1 MEIKNLP
8 GIGIKPF
15 LSLRRHYRV
24 SIVVW
29 IAVVLIGAPVA
40 WWKGKSYYI
49 AESVFQVSPTYMK
62 NVEADSELQ
71 LQSNSQYRE
80 YVNHLS
86 KTVIRF
92 DVLERALESLQ
103 KRGIDV
109 RPGGLSERRF
119 IERLQTT
126 IYVRPIL
133 DTYMVRIGMESSD
146 PTNLDAIVN
155 AVTNSFLETT
165 KAEQIYG
172 STERLEMVRD
182 AEVRLRTEVEQFE
195 AERLL
200 ISEKL
205 GVTTFSEGAS
215 GNPFDAI
222 LVQARERLTRA
233 QIERSE
239 AEIALNTFVR
249 QKEIPTDL
257 GRSLLEMR
265 LTDNSLSTLRAEVIT
280 RKEAIT
286 QQMLGLSPGH
296 PAYKDLTNELK
307 EITDRVQRREEEF
320 DKSVFANFK
329 VRLQANIDVKKAIEA
344 DVRNTLTQLESQQAE
359 YSRLY
364 QQGMRL
370 TTEIKK
376 RDTDLET
383 IRNRLNYLDTERN
396 ALGFVRLVTAALPAE
411 MPMGVGKSR
420 MLLILLLAAFGPA
433 IGIAIAIDMLDR
445 RIRSVNEA
453 ETIMGIPSAGWQ
465 IRVTDLPTR
474 MFAEEQ
480 TRRFA
485 ATLMRNRAQDD
496 RRGFAFAA
504 VKTSAGVSKIIDDTA
519 KILTELGC
527 KVLVVQANTFLV
539 TEDRQSTR
547 PGLTDFMAGLA
558 TAASLPLPL
567 EYEGVTFDQVTIGTV
582 GNRGALQIG
591 TLKTAVNEWLQAYEF
606 VLVELPP
613 ILLSADSELL
623 IENLGQVFLVVEAES
638 VIKGE
643 VNRAKRLL
651 QKIDP
656 EAVGLFVSEIPMFR
670 GGGYIEELV
679 IETITHVRYA
689 QFMSM
694 PDWQLQ
700 FEIALTKFSFFLR
713 AHPRLRSVVLSPVA
727 VSVINFLIAKS
738 VWLAAFA
745 MGKTPKKD
753 LFEESKEEAARQ
765 KPDHRKASRIA
776 PPDLGLPVDAPVV
789 ATTRKK
795 SFMGSLTASISRLH
809 PFGRKKS

>member
-15 LSLRRHYRV
+15 LSLRKHYRV

-29 IAVVLIGAPVA
+29 FAVVLLGAPFA

-86 KTVIRF
+86 KTVVRF
-92 DVLERALESLQ
+92 DVLERALDNLR

-109 RPGGLSERRF
+109 RPSGIPERRF
-119 IERLQTT
+119 IETLQST

-133 DTYMVRIGMESSD
+133 DTYMVRIGMESGD
-146 PTNLDAIVN
+146 RTNLDAIVN

-182 AEVRLRTEVEQFE
+182 AEVRLRSELEQFE
-195 AERLL
+195 AERLV

-205 GVTTFSEGAS
+205 GVSTFGEGS
-215 GNPFDAI
+215 QNPFDGI

-239 AEIALNTFVR
+239 SEIALNTFVR
-249 QKEIPTDL
+249 QREVPTDL
-257 GRSLLEMR
+257 GRSLLDMR
-265 LTDNSLSTLRAEVIT
+265 LTDNGLSTLRAEVIT
-280 RKEAIT
+280 RKEVIT

-296 PAYKDLTNELK
+296 PSYQDLKNELK
-307 EITDRVQRREEEF
+307 ELTDRMQRREDDF
-320 DKSVFANFK
+320 DKSVFENFR
-329 VRLQANIDVKKAIEA
+329 VRLQANIDSKKAIETDIRA
-344 DVRNTLTQLESQQAE
+344 TLTQLESQQAD
-359 YSRLY
+359 YARMF
-364 QQGMRL
+364 QQGLRL
-370 TTEIKK
+370 TAEIKK
-376 RDTDLET
+376 RDADLEVL
-383 IRNRLNYLDTERN
+383 RNRLNYLDTERN
-396 ALGFVRLVTAALPAE
+396 ALGFVRLVTPALPAE
-411 MPMGVGKSR
+411 LPMGLGKSR
-420 MLLILLLAAFGPA
+420 MLLMLLLVAFGPA
-433 IGIAIAIDMLDR
+433 IGAAIAIDMLDR

-465 IRVTDLPTR
+465 IRITDLPTR

-480 TRRFA
+480 SRRFA

-504 VKTSAGVSKIIDDTA
+504 VKTAAGVSKIIDDTA
-519 KILTELGC
+519 KVLAELGC

-539 TEDRQSTR
+539 TEGRQTPE
-547 PGLTDFMAGLA
+547 PGLTDYMAGLA
-558 TAASLPLPL
+558 SAASLPIPL
-567 EYEGVTFDQVTIGTV
+567 VFEGVAFDQVTIGTV
-582 GNRGALQIG
+582 KNRGALQMG
-591 TLKTAVNEWLQAYEF
+591 VLKTAVNEWLQTYDF

-643 VNRAKRLL
+643 VNRTKRLL

-656 EAVGLFVSEIPMFR
+656 EAVGLFVSQIPMFR

-689 QFMSM
+689 QFMTM

-700 FEIALTKFSFFLR
+700 FEIALTKFSFYLR
-713 AHPRLRSVVLSPVA
+713 AHPGLRKVVLSPA
-727 VSVINFLIAKS
+727 VVRTVNFLLAKS
-738 VWLAAFA
+738 VWVAAFIT
-745 MGKTPKKD
+745 GKTPKHD
-753 LFEESKEEAARQ
+753 LLAKSKAEAARH
-765 KPDHRKASRIA
+765 KPDHRLSERGAA
-776 PPDLGLPVDAPVV
+776 PDLGLPVDLSADPAV
-789 ATTRKK
+789 AKK
-795 SFMGSLTASISRLH
+795 SLTARLMAGISRLH
-809 PFGRKKS
+809 PFGSKKG

>member
-8 GIGIKPF
+8 GIGIKPL
-15 LSLRRHYRV
+15 LSLRKHYRI

-29 IAVVLIGAPVA
+29 FAVVLLGVPVA
-40 WWKGKSYYI
+40 LWKGQSYYV

-86 KTVIRF
+86 KTVVRF
-92 DVLERALESLQ
+92 DVLERAMDSLR
-103 KRGIDV
+103 KSGIDV
-109 RPGGLSERRF
+109 RPKGLSERRF
-119 IERLQTT
+119 IERLQKL

-146 PTNLDAIVN
+146 PTHLDAIVN
-155 AVTNSFLETT
+155 AVTNAFLETT

-182 AEVRLRTEVEQFE
+182 AEVRLRAEVEQFE
-195 AERLL
+195 AERLV

-205 GVTTFSEGAS
+205 GVTTFTEGAS
-215 GNPFDAI
+215 GNPFDAV
-222 LVQARERLTRA
+222 LVQARERMTRA

-249 QKEIPTDL
+249 QKEVPTDL

-265 LTDNSLSTLRAEVIT
+265 LTDNGLSTLRAEVIA

-296 PAYKDLTNELK
+296 PAYPDLTSELK
-307 EITDRVQRREEEF
+307 ELTERLQRREDDF
-320 DKSVFANFK
+320 DKSVFDNFK
-329 VRLQANIDVKKAIEA
+329 IRLQANIDSKKAIEA
-344 DVRNTLTQLESQQAE
+344 DIRNSLTQLQSQQAD
-359 YSRLY
+359 YARLY
-364 QQGMRL
+364 QQGVRL
-370 TTEIKK
+370 TAEIKK

-383 IRNRLNYLDTERN
+383 IRNRLNFLDTERN
-396 ALGFVRLVTAALPAE
+396 ALGFVRLVTSALPAE
-411 MPMGVGKSR
+411 LPMGLGKSR
-420 MLLILLLAAFGPA
+420 MLLILLAGAFGPA
-433 IGIAIAIDMLDR
+433 IGIALALDMLDR

-465 IRVTDLPTR
+465 IRITDLPTQ

-485 ATLMRNRAQDD
+485 ATLMRNRVQDD
-496 RRGFAFAA
+496 RRAFAFAA
-504 VKTSAGVSKIIDDTA
+504 VKTAAGVSRIIDDTA
-519 KILTELGC
+519 KVLTELGY

-539 TEDRQSTR
+539 SEGRRSEE
-547 PGLTDFMAGLA
+547 PGLTDLMAGRA
-558 TAASLPLPL
+558 TAASLPIPL
-567 EYEGVTFDQVTIGTV
+567 EIDGVSFDQVTIGTV
-582 GNRGALQIG
+582 SDRGVLQIG
-591 TLKTAVNEWLQAYEF
+591 MLKPAVNEWLTIYDY

-613 ILLSADSELL
+613 LLLAADSELM
-623 IENLGQVFLVVEAES
+623 IENLGQVFLVVESES

-643 VNRAKRLL
+643 VSRAKRLL

-679 IETITHVRYA
+679 IETITHVRYS

-713 AHPRLRSVVLSPVA
+713 AHPVLRSVVLSPIV
-727 VSVINFLIAKS
+727 VGLINFLIAKS
-738 VWLAAFA
+738 VWLAAFVT
-745 MGKTPKKD
+745 GKTPKKE
-753 LFEESKEEAARQ
+753 LFEKAKEEAAHQHPARLAKSELALQ
-765 KPDHRKASRIA
+765 
-776 PPDLGLPVDAPVV
+776 DLGLPVDMPPAEKPG
-789 ATTRKK
+789 KK
-795 SFMGSLTASISRLH
+795 SFLGRMTASISHMH
-809 PFGRKKS
+809 PFGRKKR

>member
-15 LSLRRHYRV
+15 LSLRKHYRV

-29 IAVVLIGAPVA
+29 FAVVVIGLPFAL
-40 WWKGKSYYI
+40 WKGKSYYV

-86 KTVIRF
+86 KTVVRF
-92 DVLERALESLQ
+92 DVLERALESLR

-109 RPGGLSERRF
+109 RPGGLTERRF
-119 IERLQTT
+119 IEQLQKI

-133 DTYMVRIGMESSD
+133 DTYMVRIGMESTD
-146 PTNLDAIVN
+146 PTHLDTIVN

-182 AEVRLRTEVEQFE
+182 AEVRLRAEVEQFE

-205 GVTTFSEGAS
+205 GVSTFSESAS

-249 QKEIPTDL
+249 QKEVPTDL

-265 LTDNSLSTLRAEVIT
+265 LTDNGLSTLRAEVIA
-280 RKEAIT
+280 RKEVIT

-296 PAYKDLTNELK
+296 PAYQDLKAELK
-307 EITDRVQRREEEF
+307 ELTDRVQKREDEF
-320 DKSVFANFK
+320 DKSVFDNFK
-329 VRLQANIDVKKAIEA
+329 IRLQANIDSRKAIET
-344 DVRNTLTQLESQQAE
+344 DIRNTLTQLQSQQAE
-359 YSRLY
+359 YARMY
-364 QQGMRL
+364 QQGVRL
-370 TTEIKK
+370 TAEIKK
-376 RDTDLET
+376 RDTELET
-383 IRNRLNYLDTERN
+383 LRNRLNFLDTERN

-411 MPMGVGKSR
+411 LPMGLGKTR
-420 MLLILLLAAFGPA
+420 MLLMLLAGAFGPA
-433 IGIAIAIDMLDR
+433 IGIALALDMLDR

-465 IRVTDLPTR
+465 IRVNDLPTR

-496 RRGFAFAA
+496 RRAFAFAA
-504 VKTSAGVSKIIDDTA
+504 VKTAAGVSTIIDDTA
-519 KILTELGC
+519 RALTQLGC
-527 KVLVVQANTFLV
+527 TVLVVQANTFLV
-539 TEDRQSTR
+539 TEGRRSTT
-547 PGLTDFMAGLA
+547 PGLTDLMAGLV
-558 TAASLPLPL
+558 TAASLPVPL
-567 EYEGVTFDQVTIGTV
+567 EYAGVTFDQVTIGTV
-582 GNRGALQIG
+582 SNQGELPIG
-591 TLKTAVNEWLQAYEF
+591 VLKPAVSEWLQAYDF

-679 IETITHVRYA
+679 IETITHVRYSE
-689 QFMSM
+689 FMSM

-700 FEIALTKFSFFLR
+700 LEIALTKFSFFLR
-713 AHPRLRSVVLSPVA
+713 AHPKLRAVVLSRIV
-727 VSVINFLIAKS
+727 VGTINFLIAKS
-738 VWLAAFA
+738 VWLASFVT
-745 MGKTPKKD
+745 GKTPKKD
-753 LFEESKEEAARQ
+753 LFEQAKEEAALQTPPRLG
-765 KPDHRKASRIA
+765 KPELAL
-776 PPDLGLPVDAPVV
+776 PDLGLPIDLPSAAKPS
-789 ATTRKK
+789 KK
-795 SFMGSLTASISRLH
+795 SFLGRMTASISHMH
-809 PFGRKKS
+809 PFGRKKR